1 MAHVLVA
8 DDDPPIRDVLR
19 YALVRAGHTVVE
31 AADGR
36 AAWAAFQGA
45 QPPFDAV
52 LLDIVMPEFDGL
64 EVCRRIRGTHDTP
77 ILFLSSRDEEL
88 DRILGL
94 ELGADDY
101 VTKPFS
107 PREVVTRLKV
117 VLRRVSRAS
126 GGVEPVAGP
135 AGSPADDPAGILR
148 GPLRLE
154 THTHRC
160 YWQDTELVLTVSEF
174 ELLRVLLTSP
184 GRVFSRDALTD
195 QAFGPDHHISDRT
208 IDSHIRRLRRKFA
221 DLGADPIE
229 TVYGVGYRLGVP

>member
-8 DDDPPIRDVLR
+8 DDDTPIRDVLR
-19 YALVRAGHTVVE
+19 YALLRAGHTLVE

-36 AAWAAFQGA
+36 EAWTLFQQA
-45 QPPFDAV
+45 MPRFDVV
-52 LLDIVMPEFDGL
+52 LLDIVMPELDGL
-64 EVCRRIRGTHDTP
+64 EVCRRIRAGHDTP
-77 ILFLSSRDEEL
+77 IIFLSSRDEEL

-117 VLRRVSRAS
+117 VLRRVMRAP
-126 GGVEPVAGP
+126 GGGGDAGAP
-135 AGSPADDPAGILR
+135 EHSDGASTIER

-154 THTHRC
+154 SLTHRC
-160 YWQDTELVLTVSEF
+160 YWQGRELVLTVSEF
-174 ELLRVLLTSP
+174 ELLRVLLSAP
-184 GRVFSRDALTD
+184 GRVFSRDALTEN
-195 QAFGPDHHISDRT
+195 AFGPDHHISDRT

-221 DLGADPIE
+221 ELDAEPIE
-229 TVYGVGYRLGVP
+229 TVYGVGYRLGVS

>member
-19 YALVRAGHTVVE
+19 YALLRAGHTVVE

-36 AAWAAFQGA
+36 EAWSAFQQA
-45 QPPFDAV
+45 QPAFDAV
-52 LLDIVMPEFDGL
+52 LLDIVMPELDGL
-64 EVCRRIRGTHDTP
+64 EVCRRIRAGHDTP

-117 VLRRVSRAS
+117 VLRRVGRAQGS
-126 GGVEPVAGP
+126 AGAPPGDGSTVAQ
-135 AGSPADDPAGILR
+135 
-148 GPLRLE
+148 GPLRVE

-160 YWQDTELVLTVSEF
+160 FWHERELVLTVSEF

-195 QAFGPDHHISDRT
+195 HAFGPDHHISDRT

-221 DLGADPIE
+221 ELGADPIE
-229 TVYGVGYRLGVP
+229 TVYGVGYRLGAP

>member
-19 YALVRAGHTVVE
+19 YALLRAGHTVVE

-36 AAWAAFQGA
+36 EAWTAFQQA
-45 QPPFDAV
+45 KPRFDAV
-52 LLDIVMPEFDGL
+52 LLDIVMPELDGL
-64 EVCRRIRGTHDTP
+64 EVCRRIRAAHDTP

-117 VLRRVSRAS
+117 VLRRVMRPQ
-126 GGVEPVAGP
+126 GGGAEGGAPGV
-135 AGSPADDPAGILR
+135 ADDALAIVR

-154 THTHRC
+154 TLTHRC
-160 YWQDTELVLTVSEF
+160 FWQERELVLTVSEF

-195 QAFGPDHHISDRT
+195 HAFGADHHISDRT

-221 DLGADPIE
+221 ELGASPIE